1 MAVVSVAPA
10 GQAGLPAGL
19 KQPGLPVG
27 LELAGLPARLEL
39 AALPTPLTTAPR
51 LAAHLGLGLLH
62 VKRDDLT
69 GFALGGNKAR
79 SLEFLIA
86 DARAHDADTLVTGG
100 APESNFVVC
109 AAAAA
114 RRAGLSC
121 RLVIAGE
128 PPAYSPGLDLA
139 GSWGA
144 SVTWT
149 GAADRASVDDRLPV
163 AAADLAAHGHRPY
176 VLPRGGAT
184 ALGAVGYAL
193 AATELHDQLAARGL
207 RRARVVVAVGS
218 GCTLAGLV
226 AGNALLGWPWRLL
239 GASVSR
245 PPDETHRRVLEL
257 ARGCL
262 ALLADVGFLGR
273 DAARR
278 ASADIRGS
286 RVEIVD
292 ARGPGHGLASE
303 EGRQA
308 ADAALRTEGLV
319 ADPVY
324 TAKALAVLR
333 QTADDPVV
341 VFWHTGGLLGTIA
354 AVSGTA
360 GSGPSGPGTQGPQ
373 P

>member
-1 MAVVSVAPA
+1 MAVVSLAASP
-10 GQAGLPAGL
+10 P
-19 KQPGLPVG
+19 
-27 LELAGLPARLEL
+27 AGLPARVEL
-39 AALPTPLTTAPR
+39 AALPTPLMTAPR
-51 LAAHLGLGLLH
+51 LAACLGLGLLH
-62 VKRDDLT
+62 IKRDDLT

-79 SLEFLIA
+79 SLEFLVA
-86 DARAHDADTLVTGG
+86 DARQQGADTLVTGG

-121 RLVIAGE
+121 SLVIAGE
-128 PPAYSPGLDLA
+128 PVAHAPGLDLA
-139 GSWGA
+139 RSWGA

-149 GAADRASVDDRLPV
+149 GAAERASVDDGLPAV
-163 AAADLAAHGHRPY
+163 AADLAARGHRPY
-176 VLPRGGAT
+176 VVPRGGAT

-193 AATELHDQLAARGL
+193 AAAELHDQLAARGL

-245 PPDETHRRVLEL
+245 PPDETQRRVLEL

-262 ALLADVGFLGR
+262 ALLADAGFLGR

-278 ASADIRGS
+278 AASGVRGS
-286 RVEIVD
+286 RVELVD

-319 ADPVY
+319 VDPVY
-324 TAKALAVLR
+324 TAKALAALR
-333 QTADDPVV
+333 RTTGEPVV
-341 VFWHTGGLLGTIA
+341 VFWHTGGLLGAIA
-354 AVSGTA
+354 EVPKTA
-360 GSGPSGPGTQGPQ
+360 GAGVPPP
-373 P
+373 